1 MGSLN
6 YIQLLQDSVSILNSL
21 NYGEEF
27 LDLCPDFMEKRL
39 PVNST
44 TLFFLS
50 KEKTTFKPYFTD
62 RLLTE
67 KVKPVSAESHL
78 VIEIRNTQQPL
89 VLNRESASKLRILKK
104 TDPELFEAIQVDV
117 VIPLFS
123 RGVLNGFVI
132 FEANK
137 KTYKELPQI
146 KTYLDILAHILI
158 PQISYERTQIDESRN
173 YYRIYRMDRLALV
186 GELAASAAHEIKNP
200 LAGISTYIKYFSE
213 KEDLSR
219 DEFLSELQLMKDSTQ
234 RINRIIKSLLSF
246 SKYQEKK
253 VSPIELSELIENTIQ
268 SVALKI
274 PNTIVVIKKM
284 KKPLTVESDVQ
295 RLQQVLINI
304 LFNAVD
310 AIDKK
315 KGKITIDT
323 YVTGRDRLPE
333 RELFNI
339 TIKDTGPGISEAFKE
354 KLFQPFQTTKEEG
367 TGLGLYTCYGLM
379 KSLGGEI
386 DIRSSNKGTE
396 VILSLPYS
404 YDEEED

>member
-1 MGSLN
+1 MASQN
-6 YIQLLQDSVSILNSL
+6 YLQLLQDTVTTLNSL

-27 LDLCPDFMEKRL
+27 LDLCPDFLEKRL
-39 PVNST
+39 PVESAF
-44 TLFFLS
+44 LFFS
-50 KEKTTFKPYFTD
+50 DKERKAFKPYFSN
-62 RLLTE
+62 RKLANKVGPVTE
-67 KVKPVSAESHL
+67 ESHL
-78 VIEIRNTQQPL
+78 VIEIKNTRQPL
-89 VLNRESASKLRILKK
+89 VLQRESAAKLRILKK
-104 TDPELFEAIQVDV
+104 TDTDLFEAIRVDV
-117 VIPLFS
+117 VVPLFS
-123 RGVLNGFVI
+123 RRVLSGFII

-137 KTYKELPQI
+137 RTHKELPQI
-146 KTYLDILAHILI
+146 RAYLNILANILI
-158 PQISYERTQIDESRN
+158 PQISHERTQIDESRN

-219 DEFLSELQLMKDSTQ
+219 EEFLKELELMKDSTQ
-234 RINRIIKSLLSF
+234 RINRVIKSLLSF

-253 VSPIELSELIENTIQ
+253 VSKIPLSELIENTIQ

-274 PNTIVVIKKM
+274 PATIEVQKKM
-284 KKPLTVESDVQ
+284 KEPLTVESDAQ

-310 AIDKK
+310 AIGKK
-315 KGKITIDT
+315 KGKITVDT
-323 YVTGRDRLPE
+323 YVSGRDQLPE

-339 TIKDTGPGISEAFKE
+339 SIKDTGPGISEEFKE

-386 DIRSSNKGTE
+386 DIHSSGRGTE
-396 VILSLPYS
+396 VVLSLPYS
-404 YDEEED
+404 YDEED